1 MEQQQGNTQGK
12 ADSGPSVVWIIVKIA
27 VVILI
32 VFVGIKFFSE
42 KREKSEEDFVER
54 KAKPTKPRKKKKD
67 EL

>member
-1 MEQQQGNTQGK
+1 MEQVQGNGT
-12 ADSGPSVVWIIVKIA
+12 DSGPSVVWIIVKIA

-42 KREKSEEDFVER
+42 KQSKEEEGFVER
-54 KAKPTKPRKKKKD
+54 KTKPTKPRKKKKD